1 MNDFNKRKYQKR
13 INHTLNIFLIM
24 KNKINS
30 ATLISLSLL
39 ILTSFKIFFIYI
51 SEKIEVAIATIQ
63 NNQETN
69 QLVTQEKGG
78 GENKKIINKM

>member
-1 MNDFNKRKYQKR
+1 
-13 INHTLNIFLIM
+13 M

-39 ILTSFKIFFIYI
+39 ILTSFMIFFTYF
-51 SEKIEVAIATIQ
+51 SEKIEIAVATIQ

-69 QLVTQEKGG
+69 QLVTQEK
-78 GENKKIINKM
+78 

>member
-1 MNDFNKRKYQKR
+1 MILIKENIKKM

-78 GENKKIINKM
+78 GENKKIINKL

>member
-1 MNDFNKRKYQKR
+1 MILIKENIKKM

-39 ILTSFKIFFIYI
+39 ILTSFMIFFIYI

-78 GENKKIINKM
+78 GENKKIINKL